1 MKAVKGN
8 KVYTI
13 DESEKARYIA
23 MGYDITDGNK
33 VIAYGK
39 GKTVA
44 YDKYVAVIK
53 ENEAL
58 KAELEALKQETSSV
72 DEVDKK
78 ATSNADKTEKKTT
91 NKSAKE

>member
-1 MKAVKGN
+1 MQAVKGN

-13 DESEKARYIA
+13 DESSKARYIA
-23 MGYDITDGNK
+23 MGYDITEGEK

-39 GKTVA
+39 GKNVA
-44 YDKYVAVIK
+44 YDKYAAVVK

-58 KAELEALKQETSSV
+58 KAELEAFKKETP
-72 DEVDKK
+72 
-78 ATSNADKTEKKTT
+78 EKKT